1 MDQEQEGVC
10 NDCHRRG
17 LFPAAGKL
25 LNTVPPAFFSAGI
38 GQAGMIAADA
48 VQDLFLCFDLPFDQ
62 QVDGTIFFSA
72 FRGRIAHWDLP
83 AIFTPRAFSAR
94 QKS

>member
-1 MDQEQEGVC
+1 
-10 NDCHRRG
+10 
-17 LFPAAGKL
+17 
-25 LNTVPPAFFSAGI
+25 
-38 GQAGMIAADA
+38 MIAADA